1 METKME
7 AIGPAAL
14 AVGSSKAKAG
24 RVIAATTK
32 VAAREKEVE
41 KEREEEAVG
50 CTTGLQMVGKF
61 VGSGTLQ
68 TSAAGLIAAGFIFA
82 SGALTSTQLTVVLRS
97 RRTQQ
102 EVEILLHPKLDKHE
116 GRTRPRILPDQ

>member
-1 METKME
+1 ME
-7 AIGPAAL
+7 AIGPTAL

-41 KEREEEAVG
+41 KEREEVVG

-102 EVEILLHPKLDKHE
+102 EVEILLHPKLDKHK